1 MSRDLE
7 TKRAA
12 QQTFSNIALT
22 RLNDSIQNFNSIRNI
37 DVSQPKGRLAYVE
50 SLMEAEENLL
60 TIKNQ
65 INALRLL
72 YRED

>member
-1 MSRDLE
+1 MNRDSE
-7 TKRAA
+7 TKIAA

-22 RLNDSIQNFNSIRNI
+22 RLNDSIQNFNSVRNI
-37 DVSQPKGRLAYVE
+37 DVSQPKGRLAYTE
-50 SLMEAEENLL
+50 ILIEAEENLL

>member
-1 MSRDLE
+1 MNQDLE
-7 TKRAA
+7 TKKAA

-22 RLNDSIQNFNSIRNI
+22 RLNDSIQNCNSIKNI
-37 DVSQPKGRLAYVE
+37 DVSQPKGRIAYAE
-50 SLMEAEENLL
+50 ILMEAEENLL

-72 YRED
+72 YREN